1 MAMRDWAAVDIETS
15 GLDPNYHDVI
25 EVGIAHRDGS
35 VWACSLSFDISKA
48 DSKALKVNGWGRR
61 EFAPLADYSDL
72 HEFLYDTF
80 FHTGT
85 LLVASPAHFDVG
97 FLEALIRRHSKTPP
111 WGHRN
116 IIDLKSYACAR
127 FGVVNDLK
135 NSEISRML
143 NIEDTSDHTALGDAK
158 WTRQLFAALTA
169 SNGFFS

>member
-1 MAMRDWAAVDIETS
+1 MAMKEWVAVDIETS
-15 GLDPNYHDVI
+15 GLDPNYHEVI
-25 EVGIAHRDGS
+25 EVGLAHWNGS
-35 VWACSLSFDISKA
+35 TWAMSVPFDETKA
-48 DSKALKVNGWGRR
+48 DSKALEINGWGVR
-61 EFAPLADYSDL
+61 EFAPLVSPDELLNTLSTV
-72 HEFLYDTF
+72 FW
-80 FHTGT
+80 HTDT

-97 FLEALIRRHSKTPP
+97 FLEAFCRKHGAFPP
-111 WGHRN
+111 WGHRS

-158 WTRQLFAALTA
+158 WTRNLFAALTA